1 MNKPSHIQKS
11 LVNVDDSVLV
21 LIDIQDH
28 FLNKYDQAKS
38 QSLVSKVSWLLNVAE
53 HLGVPVVAMAEAI
66 ELSGP
71 LTQTIQDALPN
82 GTKVHNKDF
91 FGIAGNP
98 EILNEVAATGRKT
111 AICIGVETD
120 VCVAQSA
127 IGLLSEG
134 YNVVTLRDAVA
145 SMDADEEIGIG
156 RMRDA
161 GVAIS
166 SVKAL
171 YYEWLRSVTRTVNLG
186 KMVPELETTIRPE
199 NLVL

>member
-91 FGIAGNP
+91 FGIAG
-98 EILNEVAATGRKT
+98 
-111 AICIGVETD
+111 
-120 VCVAQSA
+120 
-127 IGLLSEG
+127 
-134 YNVVTLRDAVA
+134 
-145 SMDADEEIGIG
+145 
-156 RMRDA
+156 
-161 GVAIS
+161 
-166 SVKAL
+166 
-171 YYEWLRSVTRTVNLG
+171 
-186 KMVPELETTIRPE
+186 
-199 NLVL
+199 

>member
-1 MNKPSHIQKS
+1 M
-11 LVNVDDSVLV
+11 
-21 LIDIQDH
+21 
-28 FLNKYDQAKS
+28 
-38 QSLVSKVSWLLNVAE
+38 
-53 HLGVPVVAMAEAI
+53 
-66 ELSGP
+66 
-71 LTQTIQDALPN
+71 
-82 GTKVHNKDF
+82 
-91 FGIAGNP
+91 
-98 EILNEVAATGRKT
+98 
-111 AICIGVETD
+111 ETD

-145 SMDADEEIGIG
+145 SMNADEEIGIG

-171 YYEWLRSVTRTVNLG
+171 YYEWLRSVTKTVNLG
-186 KMVPELETTIRPE
+186 KKVPELETTIRPE

>member
-1 MNKPSHIQKS
+1 MSTPSHIQKS

-38 QSLVSKVSWLLNVAE
+38 QSLVGKVSWLLNVAE

-66 ELSGP
+66 EISGP

-98 EILNEVAATGRKT
+98 EILDEVAATGRKT

-171 YYEWLRSVTRTVNLG
+171 YYEWLRSVTKTVNLG
-186 KMVPELETTIRPE
+186 KKVPELETTIRPE